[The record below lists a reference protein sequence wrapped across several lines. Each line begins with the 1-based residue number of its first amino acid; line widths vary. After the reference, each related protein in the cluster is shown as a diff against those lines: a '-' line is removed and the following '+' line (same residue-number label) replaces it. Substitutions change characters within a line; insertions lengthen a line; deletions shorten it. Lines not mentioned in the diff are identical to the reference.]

1 MTGTVASIINKM
13 PTKPKYVGSCGIYI
27 LFSSRYSTG
36 PLEVACLLAGLL
48 AGLFDCWL
56 AGLLVDWLACLL
68 AGLLGGWLACLP
80 ACWLACLLAGLLTAL
95 LAELRPKTEGLRP
108 KDYDGRPKAQHRK
121 PKYINL
127 RHLSGEVSRVQQQK
141 DQDETL
147 KKTIG

>member
-1 MTGTVASIINKM
+1 MTGAVASIINNM

-36 PLEVACLLAGLL
+36 PLEIACLLAGLL

-56 AGLLVDWLACLL
+56 AGLLVDWLAYLL
-68 AGLLGGWLACLP
+68 AGLLGGWLACS
-80 ACWLACLLAGLLTAL
+80 LAGLVTAL